1 VINVVGGHGGGAAPL
16 PPIQIKQAQRP
27 TTGVLSAGALVAAL
41 LAYPFI
47 DRALGLQ
54 TVHAVSDGM
63 IYVLLALGLNIVIG
77 YAGLLDLGY
86 AAFFA
91 IGAYTMGLLN
101 SPVLG
106 SPLYGHPWSFW
117 LCIWLAAA
125 MSALLG
131 LVIGAPTLRV
141 RGDYLAII
149 TLGFGEIIPVA
160 IRNLGDITIDIGGW
174 RPVERLNLT
183 GGENGVNPVGRPYL
197 PGVPFETDPVPWYF
211 LILVIGALSLWA
223 MSRLQDSRLGRAWMA
238 IREDETAADC
248 TGVNPI
254 STKLL
259 AFALGAWFSGFAGS
273 VYAAKLQAITPGAF
287 EFQVS
292 IMLLCMVVLGGAGS
306 LRGVILGGM
315 LITLFDRVVLSQ
327 ATFLVR
333 GLGRATGITALVG
346 ADLTLWRWF
355 FFGLGLAVMMLV
367 RPQGLAGRRLRPVA
381 VETPDADDAIV
392 AEAPPAPIA
401 QVVPVWLREVAVR
414 GGPASAAVRGAA
426 EGEPS
431 REKRSPLLEV
441 RGLSKRFGGVVAVSD
456 VDLVIPRG
464 AIIGLIGPNGAG
476 KTTFFNTVTGL
487 IRPDG
492 GAIVF
497 DGASLVG
504 LRPNA
509 VVARGVA
516 RTFQSIR
523 LFQQLTVLENVL
535 VGQHCRLAARV
546 LGAIFRPPAVVAEE
560 ARARERGREVIAF
573 VGLAGKEDDIA
584 RNLSYGDQRR
594 LEIARALATE
604 PRLLLLD
611 EPSAGMNPRETDT
624 LTELIGLMRRELAL
638 SILLIEHHME
648 VVMGISD
655 RITVLDHGVRIA
667 EGTPAEIQR
676 HSAVIEAYLGT
687 GYEAELA
694 ARSR

>member
-1 VINVVGGHGGGAAPL
+1 MTPAL
-16 PPIQIKQAQRP
+16 RW
-27 TTGVLSAGALVAAL
+27 TALVAAL
-41 LAYPFI
+41 LAYPFV
-47 DRALGLQ
+47 DQALGLQ

-63 IYVLLALGLNIVIG
+63 IYVLLALGLNIVVG

-91 IGAYTMGLLN
+91 IGAYAMGLLN

-106 SPLYGHPWSFW
+106 SPLYGYPWSFW
-117 LCIWLAAA
+117 VCIWIAAA
-125 MSALLG
+125 VSALLG
-131 LVIGAPTLRV
+131 TAIGAPTLRV

-174 RPVERLNLT
+174 RPIERLNLT
-183 GGENGVNPVGRPYL
+183 GGENGVNPIGRPHL

-211 LILVIGALSLWA
+211 LILVIGVLSLWA
-223 MSRLQDSRLGRAWMA
+223 MNRLRDSRLGRAWMA

-259 AFALGAWFSGFAGS
+259 AFALGASFSGFAGS

-306 LRGVILGGM
+306 LKGVILGGM
-315 LITLFDRVVLSQ
+315 LITIFDRVALSQ
-327 ATFLVR
+327 MTFFVR
-333 GLGRATGITALVG
+333 WVGRATGVQVLAV
-346 ADLTLWRWF
+346 ADVTLWRWF
-355 FFGLGLAVMMLV
+355 FFGLGLVLVMLLK
-367 RPQGLAGRRLRPVA
+367 PEGLAGRRVRRVAPVDDDLDSPR
-381 VETPDADDAIV
+381 VE
-392 AEAPPAPIA
+392 EAPRRAHALPAWLLERARSGSAVDPI
-401 QVVPVWLREVAVR
+401 LDVR
-414 GGPASAAVRGAA
+414 GVAR
-426 EGEPS
+426 
-431 REKRSPLLEV
+431 
-441 RGLSKRFGGVVAVSD
+441 RFGGVVALGE
-456 VDLVIPRG
+456 VDLVVPRG

-476 KTTFFNTVTGL
+476 KTTFFNVVTGL
-487 IRPDG
+487 IAPDG
-492 GAIVF
+492 GRIAF
-497 DGASLVG
+497 EGASIVG

-509 VVARGVA
+509 IVERGIA

-523 LFQQLTVLENVL
+523 LFPQMTVLENVL
-535 VGQHCRLAARV
+535 VGEHCRLRASVPGAV
-546 LGAIFRPPAVVAEE
+546 LRPASVVTEE
-560 ARARERGREVIAF
+560 ARARERARELLAF
-573 VGLAGKEDDIA
+573 IGLEGKEHDVA
-584 RNLSYGDQRR
+584 RNLPYGDQRR

-611 EPSAGMNPRETDT
+611 EPTAGMNPRETEN
-624 LTELIGLMRRELAL
+624 LTALIGSLRRELELA
-638 SILLIEHHME
+638 ILLIEHDME

-655 RITVLDHGVRIA
+655 RITVLDYGVRIA

-676 HSAVIEAYLGT
+676 HPKVIEAYLGT
-687 GYEAELA
+687 GYEREPHA
-694 ARSR
+694 

>member
-1 VINVVGGHGGGAAPL
+1 MRDGRTAARSALGWTALAVG
-16 PPIQIKQAQRP
+16 
-27 TTGVLSAGALVAAL
+27 LVA
-41 LAYPFI
+41 YPYA
-47 DRALGLQ
+47 DRALGLH

-63 IYVLLALGLNIVIG
+63 IYVLLALGLNIVVG

-91 IGAYTMGLLN
+91 IGAYAMGLLN
-101 SPVLG
+101 SPLLG

-117 LCIWLAAA
+117 LCIWIAAA
-125 MSALLG
+125 VSALLG

-160 IRNLGDITIDIGGW
+160 IRNLGDITIEIGTW
-174 RPVERLNLT
+174 RPIERLNLT

-211 LILVIGALSLWA
+211 LILAIGAASLWA
-223 MSRLQDSRLGRAWMA
+223 MNRLRDSRLGRAWMA

-306 LRGVILGGM
+306 LKGVILGGM
-315 LITLFDRVVLSQ
+315 LITVFDRVLLSQ

-333 GLGRATGITALVG
+333 WVGRTLGVTALAAV
-346 ADLTLWRWF
+346 DLTLWRWF
-355 FFGLGLAVMMLV
+355 FFGLGLALLMLL
-367 RPQGLAGRRLRPVA
+367 RPQGIAGRRVRPVA
-381 VETPDADDAIV
+381 VPDDAPDDAAPLV
-392 AEAPPAPIA
+392 AAAPAPRADTI
-401 QVVPVWLREVAVR
+401 PGWLRDRAQPV
-414 GGPASAAVRGAA
+414 GAA
-426 EGEPS
+426 SGWSPGAGLS
-431 REKRSPLLEV
+431 DDQPGDRAPRSAPILEV
-441 RGLSKRFGGVVAVSD
+441 TGVTKRFGGVVALNS

-476 KTTFFNTVTGL
+476 KTTFFNAVTGL
-487 IRPDG
+487 LRPDEG
-492 GAIVF
+492 HIAFEGAR
-497 DGASLVG
+497 LVG

-509 VVARGVA
+509 IVARGVA

-523 LFQQLTVLENVL
+523 LFRQLTALENVL
-535 VGQHCRLAARV
+535 VGQHCRLTAGV
-546 LGAIFRPPAVVAEE
+546 LGSVFRPPAVIGEE
-560 ARARERGREVIAF
+560 ARGRERARELLAF
-573 VGLAGKEDDIA
+573 VGLGSKEGDIA
-584 RNLSYGDQRR
+584 GNLAYGDQRR
-594 LEIARALATE
+594 LEIGRALATE

-611 EPSAGMNPRETDT
+611 EPSAGMNPRETET
-624 LTELIGLMRRELAL
+624 LAELIGLLRRELGL
-638 SILLIEHHME
+638 SILLIEHQME

-655 RITVLDHGVRIA
+655 RITVLDYGTRIA
-667 EGTPAEIQR
+667 EGPPREIQR
-676 HSAVIEAYLGT
+676 HPKVIEAYLGT
-687 GYEAELA
+687 GYEPEGA
-694 ARSR
+694 AGDRARESGMRDLSR

>member
-1 VINVVGGHGGGAAPL
+1 
-16 PPIQIKQAQRP
+16 
-27 TTGVLSAGALVAAL
+27 
-41 LAYPFI
+41 
-47 DRALGLQ
+47 
-54 TVHAVSDGM
+54 
-63 IYVLLALGLNIVIG
+63 
-77 YAGLLDLGY
+77 
-86 AAFFA
+86 
-91 IGAYTMGLLN
+91 
-101 SPVLG
+101 
-106 SPLYGHPWSFW
+106 
-117 LCIWLAAA
+117 
-125 MSALLG
+125 
-131 LVIGAPTLRV
+131 
-141 RGDYLAII
+141 
-149 TLGFGEIIPVA
+149 
-160 IRNLGDITIDIGGW
+160 
-174 RPVERLNLT
+174 
-183 GGENGVNPVGRPYL
+183 
-197 PGVPFETDPVPWYF
+197 VPFETDPVPWYF
-211 LILVIGALSLWA
+211 LILVIGAFSLWA
-223 MSRLQDSRLGRAWMA
+223 MARLQDSRLGRAWMA

-327 ATFLVR
+327 TTFLVR
-333 GLGRATGITALVG
+333 AIGRATGITALAG

-381 VETPDADDAIV
+381 VERPDTDDAVV
-392 AEAPPAPIA
+392 AEPPVAPIA
-401 QVVPVWLREVAVR
+401 RVVPQWLREVAVR
-414 GGPASAAVRGAA
+414 GGPASA
-426 EGEPS
+426 S
-431 REKRSPLLEV
+431 SSLLEV
-441 RGLSKRFGGVVAVSD
+441 RGLTKRFGGVVAVSD
-456 VDLVIPRG
+456 VDLAIPRG
-464 AIIGLIGPNGAG
+464 AIVGLIGPNGAG

-487 IRPDG
+487 IRSDG
-492 GAIVF
+492 GQILF

-509 VVARGVA
+509 IVARGVA

-546 LGAIFRPPAVVAEE
+546 LGAIFRPPAVVVEE
-560 ARARERGREVIAF
+560 ARARERGRELIAF
-573 VGLAGKEDDIA
+573 VGLADKESDTA

-638 SILLIEHHME
+638 SVLLIEHHME

>member
-1 VINVVGGHGGGAAPL
+1 MRRGLGWAALVVG
-16 PPIQIKQAQRP
+16 
-27 TTGVLSAGALVAAL
+27 
-41 LAYPFI
+41 LAVYPFV
-47 DRALGLQ
+47 DQNLGLQ

-63 IYVLLALGLNIVIG
+63 IYVLLALGLNIVVG

-117 LCIWLAAA
+117 VCIWLAAA
-125 MSALLG
+125 VSALLG
-131 LVIGAPTLRV
+131 VVIGAPTLRV

-160 IRNLGDITIDIGGW
+160 IRNLGDITIQIGGW
-174 RPVERLNLT
+174 RPIERLNLT

-211 LILVIGALSLWA
+211 LILVIGLASLWA
-223 MSRLQDSRLGRAWMA
+223 MDRLRDSRLGRAWMA

-259 AFALGAWFSGFAGS
+259 AFALGASFSGFAGS

-315 LITLFDRVVLSQ
+315 LITLFDRVVLTQTTSM
-327 ATFLVR
+327 VR
-333 GLGRATGITALVG
+333 WVGRTAGIPALTG

-355 FFGLGLAVMMLV
+355 FFGLGLVLVMLL
-367 RPQGLAGRRLRPVA
+367 RPEGLAGRRVRPLA
-381 VETPDADDAIV
+381 ADADDAT
-392 AEAPPAPIA
+392 ALEPAPAARVEAI
-401 QVVPVWLREVAVR
+401 PGWLRERAQR
-414 GGPASAAVRGAA
+414 GGAAPEAS
-426 EGEPS
+426 S
-431 REKRSPLLEV
+431 ILEV
-441 RGLSKRFGGVVAVSD
+441 RGLSKRFGGVLALNE
-456 VDLVIPRG
+456 VDLVVPRG
-464 AIIGLIGPNGAG
+464 AVIGLIGPNGAG
-476 KTTFFNTVTGL
+476 KTTFFNVVTGL

-492 GAIVF
+492 GSIVF
-497 DGASLVG
+497 EGARLAG

-509 VVARGVA
+509 IVARGIA

-523 LFQQLTVLENVL
+523 LFPQMTVLDNVL
-535 VGQHCRLAARV
+535 VGEHCRLAATVPGAV
-546 LGAIFRPPAVVAEE
+546 LRPPSVIAEE
-560 ARARERGREVIAF
+560 ARARARARELLAF
-573 VGLAGKEDDIA
+573 VGLGGKEDDVA
-584 RNLSYGDQRR
+584 RNLPYGDQRR

-604 PRLLLLD
+604 PRLLLLGRWSWGS
-611 EPSAGMNPRETDT
+611 PTGSRCSTTARASPRA
-624 LTELIGLMRRELAL
+624 RRPR
-638 SILLIEHHME
+638 S
-648 VVMGISD
+648 S
-655 RITVLDHGVRIA
+655 
-667 EGTPAEIQR
+667 GTRA
-676 HSAVIEAYLGT
+676 
-687 GYEAELA
+687 
-694 ARSR
+694 

>member
-1 VINVVGGHGGGAAPL
+1 VRRHLG
-16 PPIQIKQAQRP
+16 
-27 TTGVLSAGALVAAL
+27 AAL
-41 LAYPFI
+41 LVVVFVVYPFV
-47 DRALGLQ
+47 DRALGLH
-54 TVHAVSDGM
+54 TVYAVSDGM
-63 IYVLLALGLNIVIG
+63 IYVLLALGLNIVVG

-91 IGAYTMGLLN
+91 IGAYAMGLLN

-106 SPLYGHPWSFW
+106 SPFYGHAWSFW
-117 LCIWLAAA
+117 LCIWIAAA
-125 MSALLG
+125 VSALLG
-131 LVIGAPTLRV
+131 AVIGAPTLRV

-160 IRNLGDITIDIGGW
+160 IRNLGDVTVEIGGW
-174 RPVERLNLT
+174 RPIERLNLT
-183 GGENGVNPVGRPYL
+183 GGENGVNPVGRPHL

-211 LILVIGALSLWA
+211 LIAIIGVLSLWA
-223 MSRLQDSRLGRAWMA
+223 MNRLRDSRLGRAWMA

-259 AFALGAWFSGFAGS
+259 AFALGASFSGFAGS

-306 LRGVILGGM
+306 LRGVVLGAM
-315 LITLFDRVVLSQ
+315 LITVFDRVVLAQ
-327 ATFLVR
+327 ATFAVR
-333 GLGRATGITALVG
+333 GVGRALGVPALMA

-355 FFGLGLAVMMLV
+355 FFGLGLVLVMLL
-367 RPQGLAGRRLRPVA
+367 RPQGLAGRRVQPVA
-381 VETPDADDAIV
+381 DADDDALPV
-392 AEAPPAPIA
+392 APESSAPPHVDA
-401 QVVPVWLREVAVR
+401 VPGWLRTEPVAD
-414 GGPASAAVRGAA
+414 PA
-426 EGEPS
+426 
-431 REKRSPLLEV
+431 LLDV
-441 RGLSKRFGGVVAVSD
+441 RGLTKHFGGVVALNE
-456 VDLVIPRG
+456 VDLRVPAG

-487 IRPDG
+487 VRPDAG
-492 GAIVF
+492 RMTFAGR
-497 DGASLVG
+497 SLVG

-509 VVARGVA
+509 IVARGIA

-523 LFQQLTVLENVL
+523 LFGHMTVLDNVL
-535 VGQHCRLAARV
+535 VGEHCRLESTVAGAV
-546 LGAIFRPPAVVAEE
+546 LRPPAVRAEE
-560 ARARERGREVIAF
+560 RRARERARALLAF
-573 VGLAGKEDDIA
+573 VGLHGKDDDLA
-584 RNLSYGDQRR
+584 RNLPYGDQRR

-611 EPSAGMNPRETDT
+611 EPTAGMNPRETET
-624 LTELIGLMRRELAL
+624 LTELIGRLRRELSL
-638 SILLIEHHME
+638 SILLIEHDME

-655 RITVLDHGVRIA
+655 RVSVLDYGTRIA

-676 HSAVIEAYLGT
+676 HPRVIEAYLGT
-687 GYEAELA
+687 GYEAEA
-694 ARSR
+694 TGRGARR